1 MDNEFDES
9 REEQT
14 ISKKEAIKRT
24 IIIAFGAFLL
34 GSSMG
39 RSKGR
44 ADTYDN
50 ILAANKRY
58 HIN

>member
-1 MDNEFDES
+1 MDNEFDDN

-14 ISKKEAIKRT
+14 ISKKEAMKRT
-24 IIIAFGAFLL
+24 FIIAFAAFIL

-39 RSKGR
+39 RNKGR

>member
-1 MDNEFDES
+1 MSDTFESEDRDE
-9 REEQT
+9 T
-14 ISKKEAIKRT
+14 ISKKEAMRRT
-24 IIIAFGAFLL
+24 IIIAFAAFLL